1 MTEKL
6 DKTIIK
12 ITKELFELLDFH
24 DCEISLEEKEGIF
37 QVQVKTQDSALLIGH
52 HGENI
57 SALQIILGLIIYHQ
71 TGSWQKINL
80 NVNNWRQVREEFLK
94 KMALN
99 LAQKAKFSGKA
110 VEVAN
115 LSPADRRVVHLYLAD
130 HPDVTTYSEGEGKD
144 RRLIVKLKNKV

>member
-12 ITKELFELLDFH
+12 TTKELFKLLDFG
-24 DCEISLEEKEGIF
+24 DCKITVEEKAGTF
-37 QVQVKTQDSALLIGH
+37 QIQVEAQDSALLIGH

-57 SALQIILGLIIYHQ
+57 SALQIILGLIIYHKI
-71 TGSWQKINL
+71 GSWQKINL
-80 NVNNWRQVREEFLK
+80 NINNWREIREEFLK

-99 LAQKAKFSGKA
+99 LAQKAKFSGKP

-115 LSPADRRVVHLYLAD
+115 LSASDRRIIHLYLAD
-130 HPDVTTYSEGEGKD
+130 HPDVVSYSEGEGKT
-144 RRLIVKLKNKV
+144 RHLIVKPKDKA